1 MKKLNSTE
9 IALLNIKNKSV
20 RSTSLVILTFLLSF
34 ILFTSGFLI
43 YSLKGGT
50 KSLSN
55 RLGADIILVPEGYD
69 AKVEGSILRG
79 EPSSFFMDEELIDKV
94 RKLDGVEVA
103 TPQLFL
109 ATLPASCCS
118 FPVQLIGFDESTDF
132 LVKPWLASQGGLPLN
147 DDEVVVGHNVI
158 GSVDD
163 NVKFFDQHF
172 KIKARLLKTGM
183 GFDNTVFLN
192 IQTARSLAQ
201 KYKDKLPLDDDI
213 SEGKISSIM
222 LKANQNINVNDLQ
235 NAIRKEFRDDGIY
248 PILSKSMIN
257 EISSSVENIFTYIY
271 VLMILVLAL
280 IFLIL
285 FIVYSMMLKERK
297 REFATLRILGAK
309 KKLLNEIVIREV
321 LFLNAIGTI
330 LGSIA
335 ALFVSILFSNW
346 FSESF
351 KMPFLTPN
359 FMVLLIILLLVFI
372 IVMLTAFLSVIV
384 PIMNMNKEELA
395 LLLKEND

>member
-9 IALLNIKNKSV
+9 IALLNIKNKSA
-20 RSTSLVILTFLLSF
+20 RSTSLIILTFLLSF

-50 KSLSN
+50 QSLAN

-79 EPSSFFMDEELIDKV
+79 EPSSFFMDEALLNRVK
-94 RKLDGVEVA
+94 KLDGVKEV

-118 FPVQLIGFDESTDF
+118 FPVQLIGFDAETDF
-132 LVKPWLASQGGLPLN
+132 LVKPWLESQGGLPLN
-147 DDEVVVGHNVI
+147 DHEIVAGHNVI
-158 GSVDD
+158 GSVDEE
-163 NVKFFDQHF
+163 VKFFDQKF

-192 IQTARSLAQ
+192 MKTVRLLAE
-201 KYKDKLPLDDDI
+201 KYKEKMGLDEDLSKD
-213 SEGKISSIM
+213 KISSIM
-222 LKANQNINVNDLQ
+222 IKTDQGIDANDVQNE
-235 NAIRKEFRDDGIY
+235 IRKEFRDDGVF

-257 EISSSVENIFTYIY
+257 EISSSMENIFTYIY
-271 VLMILVLAL
+271 VLIALVLAL

-285 FIVYSMMLKERK
+285 FIVYSMTLKERK

-309 KKLLNEIVIREV
+309 KKLLNEIVIKEV
-321 LFLNAIGTI
+321 LMLNAFGAV
-330 LGSIA
+330 LGSIT

-351 KMPFLTPN
+351 KMPFLTPS
-359 FMVLLIILLLVFI
+359 FVVLFIILLLVFT

-384 PIMNMNKEELA
+384 PIMKMNKEELA

>member
-9 IALLNIKNKSV
+9 IALLNIKNKSA
-20 RSTSLVILTFLLSF
+20 RSTSLIVLTFLLSF

-50 KSLSN
+50 KSLAN

-79 EPSSFFMDEELIDKV
+79 EPSSFFMDEGLINRVK
-94 RKLDGVEVA
+94 KLEGVKEV

-109 ATLPASCCS
+109 ATMPASCCS
-118 FPVQLIGFDESTDF
+118 FPVQLIGLDEETDF
-132 LVKPWLASQGGLPLN
+132 LVKPWLESQGGLPLN
-147 DDEVVVGHNVI
+147 DHEIVAGHNVI
-158 GSVDD
+158 GSVDEE
-163 NVKFFDQHF
+163 VKFFDQKF

-192 IQTARSLAQ
+192 MNTARKLAE
-201 KYKDKLPLDDDI
+201 KYKEKMGLDEDLSKD
-213 SEGKISSIM
+213 KISSIM
-222 LKANQNINVNDLQ
+222 IKTDQAIDANDIQ
-235 NAIRKEFRDDGIY
+235 NAIRKEFRDDGVF

-257 EISSSVENIFTYIY
+257 EISSSMENIFTYIY
-271 VLMILVLAL
+271 VLIALVLLL

-285 FIVYSMMLKERK
+285 FTVYSMSLKERK

-309 KKLLNEIVIREV
+309 KKLLNEIVIKEV
-321 LFLNAIGTI
+321 LLLNAFGSV

-351 KMPFLTPN
+351 KMPFLTPS
-359 FMVLLIILLLVFI
+359 FVVLFIILLLVFT
-372 IVMLTAFLSVIV
+372 IVMLTAVLSVIV
-384 PIMNMNKEELA
+384 PIMKMNKEELA

>member
-9 IALLNIKNKSV
+9 IALLNIKNKSA
-20 RSTSLVILTFLLSF
+20 RSTSLIVLTFLLSF

-50 KSLSN
+50 KSLAN

-79 EPSSFFMDEELIDKV
+79 EPSSFFMDEDLINRVK
-94 RKLDGVEVA
+94 KLEGVKEV

-109 ATLPASCCS
+109 ATMPASCCS
-118 FPVQLIGFDESTDF
+118 FPVQLIGFDEETDF
-132 LVKPWLASQGGLPLN
+132 LVKPWLESQGGLPLN
-147 DDEVVVGHNVI
+147 DHEVVAGYNVI
-158 GSVDD
+158 GSVDEE
-163 NVKFFDQHF
+163 VKFFDQKF

-192 IQTARSLAQ
+192 MNTARILAE
-201 KYKDKLPLDDDI
+201 KYKEKIGLDEDLSKD
-213 SEGKISSIM
+213 KISSIM
-222 LKANQNINVNDLQ
+222 IKIDQAIDANDIQ
-235 NAIRKEFRDDGIY
+235 NAIRKEFRDDGVF

-257 EISSSVENIFTYIY
+257 EIRSSMENIFTYIY
-271 VLMILVLAL
+271 VLIALVLLL

-285 FIVYSMMLKERK
+285 FTAYSMSLKERK

-309 KKLLNEIVIREV
+309 KKLLNEILIKEV
-321 LFLNAIGTI
+321 LMLNAFGAV

-351 KMPFLTPN
+351 KMPFLTPS
-359 FMVLLIILLLVFI
+359 FVVLFIILLLVFT

-384 PIMNMNKEELA
+384 PIMKMNKEELA